1 MPRTPMAYVDIR
13 FSAHATEDPGRVV
26 EAVRNILPPSFVDC
40 VKFERSSLR
49 GHYGNPIVL
58 FETRI
63 KGNKIVQALIENLAS
78 RLHEQDKE
86 SLFRNIDR
94 HVGEGSL
101 YLRLDKQAAL
111 HGEVR
116 LCAADPVRVRV
127 RFRKGKTEDIVRFC
141 REVGMLS

>member
-13 FSAHATEDPGRVV
+13 FSAHATEDPIRVV
-26 EAVRNILPPSFVDC
+26 EAVQKVLPPSFVDHI
-40 VKFERSSLR
+40 KFKRRSLR

-63 KGNKIVQALIENLAS
+63 KSNEIIQAFMENLSS

-86 SLFRNIDR
+86 SLLKEIDR

-111 HGEVR
+111 KGEVR
-116 LCAADPVRVRV
+116 LCAADPIRVRV
-127 RFRKGKTEDIVRFC
+127 RFRKGKTEDIILFC
-141 REVGMLS
+141 REVGMLP